1 MNYQYPDIDDRLT
14 IQLIEGEYDGVY
26 WGESENAVL
35 VKAFEAIKQMPE
47 KDDRKKL
54 LDLGCGKGRLISSF
68 IDVVDEIT
76 AAEPDFN
83 RFSEAAEEGAKVMS
97 QSGKSVEVLNGD
109 ITAVPEDR
117 MFDVVLSSHVMQHI
131 TREMAREM
139 FRDIS
144 SRLEEGGLVIMTTT
158 HTAGEEDEFFSETL
172 VDSKRKVD
180 RITGEAFDRLF
191 GSEGVLPVRI
201 FAEESVISMA
211 QSVQLETEGVFCYH
225 FRGHTS
231 AEDDEKCCSTGDTAA
246 ARDVMYIF
254 RKKDTKIDA
263 DICYRFSFSIYDES
277 QGLRTDDEGELR
289 AAIEKNLGDT
299 VFYDSKGVAEEKVL
313 TDLRTCEEF
322 LHGKGLPFKCFR
334 TLIKDYRLSL
344 EGYDVWDSSVLLS
357 VFPQTDTA
365 QICIGISVHD
375 AGVDDLVYFRQL
387 LANGAKFGCEGRED
401 ISVTEIFRETSRAL
415 EKNVSDVEESYLIEI
430 KKYGIC
436 EDVDRIIAD
445 HPTEIY
451 GMMCGDEGWRHVPR
465 ELAAKR
471 MENSWGSREFVRLI
485 SFGKNSVLFNLHESS
500 CASTYRENRKTY
512 DSRFYGEMNPYFL
525 LNSNFAGIN
534 HGIFFSIELVMVV
547 KTICN
552 RILNRQSRFYLQ
564 KTVNVNRDIYRT
576 KVFRGEL
583 LATLS
588 RVEKLEITEIG
599 EMEKVL
605 LDSHNI
611 NPIIDKIK
619 YLLDLVESE
628 LDLLYQNSTNR
639 LINILTFAG
648 LILSIIG
655 IVVEF
660 VN

>member
-35 VKAFEAIKQMPE
+35 NKAFEAIKQMPE

-76 AAEPDFN
+76 AAEPDFS

-97 QSGKSVEVLNGD
+97 QSGKTVEVLNGD
-109 ITAVPEDR
+109 IAPVPEGR
-117 MFDVVLSSHVMQHI
+117 MYDFILSSHIMQHI
-131 TREMAREM
+131 TREMARKM

-158 HTAGEEDEFFSETL
+158 HTAGTEDEFFSETW
-172 VDSKRKVD
+172 VDGNRKVC
-180 RITGEAFDRLF
+180 RITGEEFDRLF
-191 GSEGVLPVRI
+191 GGEGVLPVRI
-201 FAEESVISMA
+201 FAEDSIISMA

-225 FRGHTS
+225 FRGHTG
-231 AEDDEKCCSTGDTAA
+231 AVEDEKCCSAGDTAA

-254 RKKDTKIDA
+254 RKKNTKIDA
-263 DICYRFSFSIYDES
+263 DICYRFSFSIYDEAE
-277 QGLRTDDEGELR
+277 GLRTDDEGEFR

-299 VFYDSKGVAEEKVL
+299 VFYDSTDAAGEKVL
-313 TDLRTCEEF
+313 TGLRTCEGF
-322 LHGKGLPFKCFR
+322 LHGKGLPFECFR
-334 TLIKDYRLSL
+334 TLIKDYSLSL
-344 EGYDVWDSSVLLS
+344 YGYDVWDSSVLLS

-365 QICIGISVHD
+365 QICIGISVRD
-375 AGVDDLVYFRQL
+375 AGIDDLVYFRQL
-387 LANGAKFGCEGRED
+387 LANGAKFRCEGRED
-401 ISVTEIFRETSRAL
+401 ISVTEIFEETSAAL
-415 EKNVSDVEESYLIEI
+415 ERNVSAVEESYLIEI

-465 ELAAKR
+465 ELAASR

-485 SFGKNSVLFNLHESS
+485 SFGKNSVLFNLHDAS
-500 CASTYRENRKTY
+500 CASAYRENRKTY

-525 LNSNFAGIN
+525 LN
-534 HGIFFSIELVMVV
+534 
-547 KTICN
+547 
-552 RILNRQSRFYLQ
+552 RQSRFYLQ
-564 KTVNVNRDIYRT
+564 KSVNVNRDIHRT

-648 LILSIIG
+648 LILSVIG
-655 IVVEF
+655 IAVEF
-660 VN
+660 MN